1 MSKRAKIAW
10 LYIVSALFVA
20 VSLYLLV
27 NKNNY
32 LFFAVPAVLGILLLY
47 IFSLDK
53 VMMLISF
60 TIPLSVTLKEFEQLA
75 VSLPAEPL
83 LAGVL
88 ILFVA
93 KLLYEGNYDRK
104 ISHHPI
110 SIVIYCI
117 FLWMVV
123 TTITSEMPLV
133 SIKFIISRLWFVLP
147 SFFFCALLFKNPKNI
162 DRFIWLYI
170 ASLCIVVVY
179 TTIIHAQHGFDNDS
193 AHWVMS
199 PFYNDHTAYGAA
211 LAIYLILAIT
221 YVFIPGIK
229 SRRKV
234 LILAVVVIL
243 SIAMVLSSCRAAWVS
258 LAASL
263 AVLVCV
269 LLKIKFRWVFA
280 TLAILVGLFFAFQ
293 HQIIDALEHNN
304 QDASGDIVENIQSI
318 TNISTDASNLERFN
332 RWHSAFRLFADRPV
346 FGWGPGTYQFVYA
359 PYQMSQEKTIISTN
373 AGDGGNAHSE
383 YIGPLAEQGFMGTIL
398 ILALVITVVYT
409 GLKAYHKAKNKKA
422 KVLVLGATLAF
433 FGYFVHGF
441 LNNFLDTDKLAVPVW
456 SCAALIA
463 VIDLYYSNQEC
474 FGEITENQPTQPQIS
489 DSSKE

>member
-1 MSKRAKIAW
+1 MSKKAKIAW
-10 LYIVSALFVA
+10 LYVISALFVA
-20 VSLYLLV
+20 ISLYLLV

-32 LFFAVPAVLGILLLY
+32 LFFAVPVVLGILLLY

-83 LAGVL
+83 LAGVM
-88 ILFVA
+88 ILFIA

-110 SIVIYCI
+110 AIVIYCI
-117 FLWMVV
+117 FLWMIV

-133 SIKFIISRLWFVLP
+133 SIKFIVSRLWFVIP
-147 SFFFCALLFKNPKNI
+147 SFFFCALLFKKPKNI

-211 LAIYLILAIT
+211 LAIYLIFAIT
-221 YVFIPGIK
+221 YAFIPGIK
-229 SRRKV
+229 SRQKIF
-234 LILAVVVIL
+234 ILAAVALL
-243 SIAMVLSSCRAAWVS
+243 SVAMVLSSCRAAWVS

-263 AVLVCV
+263 GVLICV
-269 LLKIKFRWVFA
+269 LLKIKFRWVFT
-280 TLAILVGLFFAFQ
+280 TLVILVGLFFAFQ

-318 TNISTDASNLERFN
+318 TNISTDASNL
-332 RWHSAFRLFADRPV
+332 V
-346 FGWGPGTYQFVYA
+346 GTQ
-359 PYQMSQEKTIISTN
+359 PS
-373 AGDGGNAHSE
+373 GCL
-383 YIGPLAEQGFMGTIL
+383 P
-398 ILALVITVVYT
+398 T
-409 GLKAYHKAKNKKA
+409 GLCLVGDQAPISSFTPPTRCRRTRPSSAPTPVMVEMPTA
-422 KVLVLGATLAF
+422 SISVLWPSRVSWA
-433 FGYFVHGF
+433 
-441 LNNFLDTDKLAVPVW
+441 P
-456 SCAALIA
+456 S
-463 VIDLYYSNQEC
+463 
-474 FGEITENQPTQPQIS
+474 
-489 DSSKE
+489 

>member
-1 MSKRAKIAW
+1 MSKKAKIAW
-10 LYIVSALFVA
+10 LYVISALFVA
-20 VSLYLLV
+20 ISLYLLV

-32 LFFAVPAVLGILLLY
+32 LFFAVPVVLGILLLY

-83 LAGVL
+83 LAGVM
-88 ILFVA
+88 ILFIA

-110 SIVIYCI
+110 AIVIYCI
-117 FLWMVV
+117 FLWMIV

-133 SIKFIISRLWFVLP
+133 SIKFIVSRLWFVIP
-147 SFFFCALLFKNPKNI
+147 SFFFCALLFKKPKNI

-211 LAIYLILAIT
+211 LAIYLIFAIT
-221 YVFIPGIK
+221 YAFIPGIK
-229 SRRKV
+229 SRQKIF
-234 LILAVVVIL
+234 ILAAVALL
-243 SIAMVLSSCRAAWVS
+243 SVAMVLSSCRAAWVS

-263 AVLVCV
+263 GVLICV
-269 LLKIKFRWVFA
+269 LLKIKFRWVFT
-280 TLAILVGLFFAFQ
+280 TLVILVGLFFAFQ

-359 PYQMSQEKTIISTN
+359 PYQMSKDKTIISTN

-398 ILALVITVVYT
+398 MLALVITVVYT
-409 GLKAYHKAKNKKA
+409 GLKAYNKAKNKKA

-474 FGEITENQPTQPQIS
+474 FGEITESQPAQPQKS

>member
-1 MSKRAKIAW
+1 MSKKAKIAW
-10 LYIVSALFVA
+10 LYLIAALFVA
-20 VSLYLLV
+20 VALYLLV

-47 IFSLDK
+47 VFSLDK
-53 VMMLISF
+53 VMLLISF
-60 TIPLSVTLKEFEQLA
+60 TVPLSVTLEEFEQLA
-75 VSLPAEPL
+75 ISLPAEPL
-83 LAGVL
+83 LAGML
-88 ILFVA
+88 ILFLA
-93 KLLYEGNYDRK
+93 KLLYEGNYDRNVAR
-104 ISHHPI
+104 HPI
-110 SIVIYCI
+110 AITIYCLFI
-117 FLWMVV
+117 WMIV

-133 SIKFIISRLWFVLP
+133 SIKFIASRLWFVVP
-147 SFFFCALLFKNPKNI
+147 SFFFCALLFKKPKYI
-162 DRFIWLYI
+162 DWFIWLYI

-221 YVFIPGIK
+221 YVFIPGLTTRNKIF
-229 SRRKV
+229 
-234 LILAVVVIL
+234 ILGAVALL
-243 SIAMVLSSCRAAWVS
+243 SLAMVLSSCRAAWVS

-269 LLKIKFRWVFA
+269 LLKIKFRWILT
-280 TLAILVGLFFAFQ
+280 TLVILTGLFFTFQ
-293 HQIIDALEHNN
+293 HQIIDSLEHNN
-304 QDASGDIVENIQSI
+304 QDASGDIMENIQSI

-332 RWHSAFRLFADRPV
+332 RWHSAFRLFAERPV

-359 PYQMSQEKTIISTN
+359 PYQMSKDRTIISTN

-398 ILALVITVVYT
+398 MLAFVITVVYT
-409 GLKAYHKAKNKKA
+409 GMKAYHNAKNKKA
-422 KVLVLGATLAF
+422 RVLVLGATLAF
-433 FGYFVHGF
+433 ISYFVHGF

-456 SCAALIA
+456 SLAALIT
-463 VIDLYYSNQEC
+463 VIDLYYSDQDD
-474 FGEITENQPTQPQIS
+474 FTEVIQNQPAQPQKL
-489 DSSKE
+489 D